1 MERRQRLRS
10 GIRAMRVVLPVVCL
24 AITGCVINPYI
35 KSPTHRTAGQA
46 NQECDF
52 LTTDSAVEEVSG
64 NVATDGRNV
73 VPLERAMLYATC
85 TQRAMERKAGKYA
98 WMNNGG
104 ALLLIH
110 MAGLA
115 GYSGSRGGHTA
126 QVTSMTTG
134 GATFYGAQQYLYK
147 KPREAIYWMGSEAT
161 SCAIAVTS
169 RRLVSMPEKAAALS
183 DFHRDHIAEPLE
195 RLRDSARNEAVL
207 RSRLQ
212 AKIPAKCSDQQDEA
226 LRVASN
232 EAMTRTISAL
242 GNVSIETLGR
252 DSARFGM
259 FLVEHRNA
267 SEMAKSDL
275 IDTTN
280 AIRTAVNR
288 QIASQQPGPA
298 ELAKLLGTLKLPA
311 LAGSSAA
318 PAVVPD
324 ANSAKNMTVPKT
336 ARTWQVAAKQ
346 APSCTSVRPL
356 MLDYLQTSTELHRL
370 HGELVQA
377 RVDFLAMHAFLEEG
391 EKQKRPIEQCLHLR
405 GSSLGPFR
413 LVLAQAGAIEL
424 KEGETTTIPI
434 EGGVPPFRI
443 EPLDDGDKVK
453 ANAKPSAL
461 GGYEIEVKAVGK
473 ATAKGRFFAS
483 DSSGGSAVFTVVI
496 K

>member
-1 MERRQRLRS
+1 MERRQRSRS

-24 AITGCVINPYI
+24 AIAGCVINPYI
-35 KSPTHRTAGQA
+35 KSPTHHAVGQA
-46 NQECDF
+46 DQDCDS
-52 LTTDSAVEEVSG
+52 LKKDRVGSENIVQLSHAL
-64 NVATDGRNV
+64 R
-73 VPLERAMLYATC
+73 YAAC

-115 GYSGSRGGHTA
+115 GYSGARGGHTA

-134 GATFYGAQQYLYK
+134 GATFYGAQQYMYK
-147 KPREAIYWMGSEAT
+147 KPREAIYWMGSEAMT
-161 SCAIAVTS
+161 CAISVTS
-169 RRLVSMPEKAAALS
+169 RRLVSTPGNVDVLS
-183 DFHRDHIAEPLE
+183 DFHRTHLVDPLKG
-195 RLRDSARNEAVL
+195 L
-207 RSRLQ
+207 RSIALEEAALREYLET
-212 AKIPAKCSDQQDEA
+212 ARPPKCSDANDDA
-226 LRVASN
+226 LRISTTASI
-232 EAMTRTISAL
+232 ARVKTAL
-242 GNVSIETLGR
+242 DDMSVETLGR

-259 FLVEHRNA
+259 FIAEYRKA
-267 SEMAKSDL
+267 SDMAKSDL

-280 AIRTAVNR
+280 AIRTSVNR
-288 QIASQQPGPA
+288 QISALQPDPA
-298 ELAKLLGTLKLPA
+298 ELGRLLGGLKLPTLEGA
-311 LAGSSAA
+311 SR
-318 PAVVPD
+318 P
-324 ANSAKNMTVPKT
+324 SAKTPVAGDVP
-336 ARTWQVAAKQ
+336 RGSVQEEVAEAEFEWDET
-346 APSCTSVRPL
+346 PDCEFVRPH
-356 MLDYLQTSTELHRL
+356 MKKYMRMSAELLRL

-391 EKQKRPIEQCLHLR
+391 EKQRRPIEQCLHLR

-424 KEGETTTIPI
+424 KQGETTTIPI

-443 EPLDDGDKVK
+443 DPLDDGGDVK
-453 ANAKPSAL
+453 ANARPSAM

-473 ATAKGRFFAS
+473 ATTKGRFFAS